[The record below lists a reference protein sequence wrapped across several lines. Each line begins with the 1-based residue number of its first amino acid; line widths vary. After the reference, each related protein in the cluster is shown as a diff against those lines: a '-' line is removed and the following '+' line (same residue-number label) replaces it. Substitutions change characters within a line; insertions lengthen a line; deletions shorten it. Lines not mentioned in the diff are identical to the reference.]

1 MKYEFYSTQEFIKEL
16 KTLSKKYK
24 SLKEDVK
31 KLQEEFVANPNL
43 GISLGDGLRKIRLN
57 ITSKNTGKSGG
68 ARVISHELLIE
79 VGTTDETK
87 SVAFISIYDKSE
99 YDTADLDIIKK
110 IVKNFREAQQPTA
123 TKKTKN
129 NKLTT
134 KNGHFPF

>member
-24 SLKEDVK
+24 SLKDDLK

-110 IVKNFREAQQPTA
+110 IVKNFRETQQPTA
-123 TKKTKN
+123 TKKQKTIS
-129 NKLTT
+129 
-134 KNGHFPF
+134 

>member
-24 SLKEDVK
+24 SLKDDLK

-110 IVKNFREAQQPTA
+110 IVKNFRETQQPTA
-123 TKKTKN
+123 TKK
-129 NKLTT
+129 NKKTIS
-134 KNGHFPF
+134 

>member
-24 SLKEDVK
+24 SLKDDVK

-99 YDTADLDIIKK
+99 YDTTDLDIIKK
-110 IVKNFREAQQPTA
+110 IVKNFRETQQPTA

-134 KNGHFPF
+134 ND

>member
-24 SLKEDVK
+24 SLKDDVK

-110 IVKNFREAQQPTA
+110 IVKNFRETQQPTA

-134 KNGHFPF
+134 SD

>member
-24 SLKEDVK
+24 SLKDDVK

-43 GISLGDGLRKIRLN
+43 GISLGNGLRKIRLN

-110 IVKNFREAQQPTA
+110 IVKNFREAQQPLLLKN
-123 TKKTKN
+123 KKQ
-129 NKLTT
+129 
-134 KNGHFPF
+134 

>member
-16 KTLSKKYK
+16 KALSKKYK
-24 SLKEDVK
+24 SLKDDVK

-134 KNGHFPF
+134 ND

>member
-24 SLKEDVK
+24 SLKDDVK

-99 YDTADLDIIKK
+99 YETVDLNIIKK
-110 IVKNFREAQQPTA
+110 TVKAFRETQASEE
-123 TKKTKN
+123 KDKTSQ
-129 NKLTT
+129 
-134 KNGHFPF
+134 

>member
-24 SLKEDVK
+24 SLKDDVK

-99 YDTADLDIIKK
+99 YETVDLDIIKK
-110 IVKNFREAQQPTA
+110 TVKAFRETQASEE
-123 TKKTKN
+123 KDKTSQ
-129 NKLTT
+129 
-134 KNGHFPF
+134 

>member
-24 SLKEDVK
+24 SLKDDLK

-110 IVKNFREAQQPTA
+110 IVKNFREPQQPTA

-129 NKLTT
+129 NKLAT
-134 KNGHFPF
+134 NH

>member
-24 SLKEDVK
+24 SLKDDVK

-99 YDTADLDIIKK
+99 YETVDLDIIKK
-110 IVKNFREAQQPTA
+110 TVKAFRETQASEE
-123 TKKTKN
+123 KDKTN
-129 NKLTT
+129 Q
-134 KNGHFPF
+134 

>member
-16 KTLSKKYK
+16 KALSKKYK
-24 SLKEDVK
+24 SLKDDVK

-43 GISLGDGLRKIRLN
+43 GMSLGDGIRKIRLN

-134 KNGHFPF
+134 SD

>member
-1 MKYEFYSTQEFIKEL
+1 MFQMKYEFYSTQEFIKEL
-16 KTLSKKYK
+16 KALSKKYK
-24 SLKEDVK
+24 SLKDDVK

-134 KNGHFPF
+134 ND

>member
-24 SLKEDVK
+24 SLKDDLK

-57 ITSKNTGKSGG
+57 IISKNTGKSGG

-110 IVKNFREAQQPTA
+110 IVKNFRETQQPTA
-123 TKKTKN
+123 TKKQ
-129 NKLTT
+129 
-134 KNGHFPF
+134 

>member
-24 SLKEDVK
+24 SLKDDVK

-110 IVKNFREAQQPTA
+110 IVKNFRETQQPTA
-123 TKKTKN
+123 TKK
-129 NKLTT
+129 NK
-134 KNGHFPF
+134 KKIS

>member
-24 SLKEDVK
+24 SLKDDLK

-110 IVKNFREAQQPTA
+110 IVKNFRETQQTTA
-123 TKKTKN
+123 TKKQ
-129 NKLTT
+129 
-134 KNGHFPF
+134 

>member
-24 SLKEDVK
+24 SLKDDVK

-110 IVKNFREAQQPTA
+110 IVKNFRETQQPTA
-123 TKKTKN
+123 TKKQ
-129 NKLTT
+129 
-134 KNGHFPF
+134 

>member
-1 MKYEFYSTQEFIKEL
+1 MFQMKYEFYSTQEFIKEL
-16 KTLSKKYK
+16 KALSKKYK
-24 SLKEDVK
+24 SLKDDVK

-134 KNGHFPF
+134 SD

>member
-1 MKYEFYSTQEFIKEL
+1 MKYEFYSIQEFIKEL

-24 SLKEDVK
+24 SLKDDLK

-110 IVKNFREAQQPTA
+110 IVKNFRETQQPTA

-134 KNGHFPF
+134 ND

>member
-24 SLKEDVK
+24 SLKDDVK

-79 VGTTDETK
+79 VGITDETK

-110 IVKNFREAQQPTA
+110 IVKNFRETQQPTA

-129 NKLTT
+129 NKLAT
-134 KNGHFPF
+134 NH

>member
-24 SLKEDVK
+24 SLKDDVK

-110 IVKNFREAQQPTA
+110 IVKNFRETQQPTA
-123 TKKTKN
+123 TKKQKTIS
-129 NKLTT
+129 
-134 KNGHFPF
+134 

>member
-16 KTLSKKYK
+16 KALSKKYK
-24 SLKEDVK
+24 SLKDDVK

-110 IVKNFREAQQPTA
+110 IVKNFRENQQPTA
-123 TKKTKN
+123 TEKQKTIS
-129 NKLTT
+129 
-134 KNGHFPF
+134 

>member
-24 SLKEDVK
+24 SLKDDVK

-110 IVKNFREAQQPTA
+110 IVKNFRETQQPTA
-123 TKKTKN
+123 TKKTKKQKN

-134 KNGHFPF
+134 ND

>member
-1 MKYEFYSTQEFIKEL
+1 MFQMKYEFYSTQEFIKEL
-16 KTLSKKYK
+16 KILSKKYK
-24 SLKEDVK
+24 SLKDDVK

-110 IVKNFREAQQPTA
+110 IVKNFRENQQPTA
-123 TKKTKN
+123 TEKQKTIS
-129 NKLTT
+129 
-134 KNGHFPF
+134 

>member
-24 SLKEDVK
+24 SLKDDVK

-110 IVKNFREAQQPTA
+110 IVKNFRETQQATA

-129 NKLTT
+129 NKLAT
-134 KNGHFPF
+134 NH

>member
-24 SLKEDVK
+24 SLKDDLK

-110 IVKNFREAQQPTA
+110 IVKNFRENQQPTA

-134 KNGHFPF
+134 NH

>member
-16 KTLSKKYK
+16 KALSKKYK
-24 SLKEDVK
+24 SLKDDVK

-134 KNGHFPF
+134 NH

>member
-24 SLKEDVK
+24 SLNDDLK

-110 IVKNFREAQQPTA
+110 IVKNFRETQQPTA

-129 NKLTT
+129 NKLAT
-134 KNGHFPF
+134 ND

>member
-16 KTLSKKYK
+16 KALSKKYK
-24 SLKEDVK
+24 SLKDDVK

-110 IVKNFREAQQPTA
+110 IVKNFRETPQPTA
-123 TKKTKN
+123 TKKTK
-129 NKLTT
+129 KQ
-134 KNGHFPF
+134 

>member
-16 KTLSKKYK
+16 KALSKKYK
-24 SLKEDVK
+24 SLKDDVK

-110 IVKNFREAQQPTA
+110 IVKNFRETQQPTA

-129 NKLTT
+129 NKLAT
-134 KNGHFPF
+134 NH

>member
-24 SLKEDVK
+24 SLKDDLK

-87 SVAFISIYDKSE
+87 SIAFISIYDKSE

-110 IVKNFREAQQPTA
+110 IVKNFRETQQPTA

-129 NKLTT
+129 NKLAT
-134 KNGHFPF
+134 NH

>member
-16 KTLSKKYK
+16 KILSKKYK
-24 SLKEDVK
+24 SLKDDVK

-110 IVKNFREAQQPTA
+110 IVKNFRENQQPTA
-123 TKKTKN
+123 TEKQKTIS
-129 NKLTT
+129 
-134 KNGHFPF
+134 

>member
-24 SLKEDVK
+24 SLKDDVK

-110 IVKNFREAQQPTA
+110 IVKNFRETQQPTA

-134 KNGHFPF
+134 NH

>member
-110 IVKNFREAQQPTA
+110 IVKNFRRNPA
-123 TKKTKN
+123 TYCY
-129 NKLTT
+129 
-134 KNGHFPF
+134 

>member
-24 SLKEDVK
+24 SLKDDLK

-110 IVKNFREAQQPTA
+110 IVKNFRETQQPTA

-129 NKLTT
+129 NKLAT
-134 KNGHFPF
+134 NH

>member
-16 KTLSKKYK
+16 KALSKKYK
-24 SLKEDVK
+24 SLKDDVK

-123 TKKTKN
+123 TKKQKTIR
-129 NKLTT
+129 
-134 KNGHFPF
+134 

>member
-24 SLKEDVK
+24 SLKDDVK

-110 IVKNFREAQQPTA
+110 IVKNFRETPQPTA
-123 TKKTKN
+123 TKKTK
-129 NKLTT
+129 KQ
-134 KNGHFPF
+134 

>member
-24 SLKEDVK
+24 SLKDDVK

-110 IVKNFREAQQPTA
+110 IVKNFRETQQPTA

-129 NKLTT
+129 NKLAT
-134 KNGHFPF
+134 NH